1 MKKNYLKTKVVI
13 FGGSGFLGSHIAD
26 QLTDK
31 NYKVFIFDKLRSK
44 YLRDNQKM
52 IIGDITNFKDVRKAI
67 RKMDFV
73 LHFAAVSDIDQANKN
88 PMKTIKYNILG
99 TSNILE
105 AIRKNK
111 KVKKMIY
118 ASSIYARSKDGGFYS
133 TSKRSTES
141 IIENYYD
148 NFKINFQN
156 PIEFTKDSNIETI
169 TTRLNKLL
177 ENMIVKNP
185 DQWIWSHNRWK

>member
-1 MKKNYLKTKVVI
+1 MNKNNSKTNVVI

-26 QLTDK
+26 QLTKK
-31 NYKVFIFDKLRSK
+31 NYKVYIYDKVKSK
-44 YLRDNQKM
+44 YLKKTQTM
-52 IIGDITNFKDVRKAI
+52 VIGDITDYNRVEKVLK
-67 RKMDFV
+67 KMNYV
-73 LHFAAVSDIDQANKN
+73 LHFAAVSDIDEANKN
-88 PMKTIKYNILG
+88 PMKTIKCNILG

-111 KVKKMIY
+111 KVEKMIY

-148 NFKINFQN
+148 NFKINFSILRFGSLYGTRAN
-156 PIEFTKDSNIETI
+156 FFKVHKNDSEE
-169 TTRLNKLL
+169 KS
-177 ENMIVKNP
+177 K
-185 DQWIWSHNRWK
+185 Q